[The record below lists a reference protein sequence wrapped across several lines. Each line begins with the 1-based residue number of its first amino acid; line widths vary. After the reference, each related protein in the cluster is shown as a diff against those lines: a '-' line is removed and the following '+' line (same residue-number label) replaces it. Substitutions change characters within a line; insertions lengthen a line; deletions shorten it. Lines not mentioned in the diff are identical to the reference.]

1 MAQKICKPDTENQ
14 KQEFYCEKCD
24 YSCNKSFLFKQHL
37 NTKKHNSEKC
47 SKMLTE
53 NMQTLI
59 CSCGKKYKH
68 IQSFNRHI
76 KQCEIKNTN
85 KINVTKSEENE
96 LLKNMIGTLIE
107 QNQNIILENK
117 EMRDMVSTMIPKIGN
132 NNYTTINNKV
142 NIQLFLHEN
151 CKDALNL
158 DEFVETLK
166 LGVNDLDETRKSGYV
181 SGITNIFV
189 RELNQ
194 LDLHK
199 RPIHCSDLKREI
211 LYIKNNDS
219 WEKDNN
225 EKHLIK
231 GAITS
236 IAKKQI
242 DKIPEWEK
250 AHKNWEQNDLQTE
263 KYLQLIKNVTDQG
276 NKIEKEK
283 SENKIIKSIAKEVLI
298 YK

>member
-1 MAQKICKPDTENQ
+1 MAQKICNDETEIQ
-14 KQEFYCEKCD
+14 KQEFYCKKCD
-24 YSCNKSFLFKQHL
+24 YYCNKSFLFKQHL
-37 NTKKHNSEKC
+37 KTKKHTSDKC

-53 NMQTLI
+53 NMRTII

-68 IQSFNRHI
+68 IQSYNRHI
-76 KQCEIKNTN
+76 KTCKF
-85 KINVTKSEENE
+85 NVNSEEVNKSEENE
-96 LLKNMIGTLIE
+96 LLKNMIGTLIK

-166 LGVNDLDETRKSGYV
+166 LEVNDLDETRKSGYV

-225 EKHLIK
+225 EKQLIK
-231 GAITS
+231 GAITTV
-236 IAKKQI
+236 AKKQI
-242 DKIPEWEK
+242 DKIPEWEL
-250 AHKNWEQNDLQTE
+250 AHKNWHQSELYTE
-263 KYLQLIKNVTDQG
+263 EYLQLIKNVTDQG
-276 NKIEKEK
+276 NNIEKEK

-298 YK
+298 DK